1 MTPLVMSETLWR
13 ISGHWDHYKENMY
26 FTSKEE
32 QKYAIKPM
40 KPVSYRDLPLRYFE
54 FGRVHRYER
63 SGVLH
68 GIFRVRGFIQDDAHI
83 FCTPEQVKH

>member
-1 MTPLVMSETLWR
+1 MRFSRELHTESGYKELMTPLVMSETLWR

-40 KPVSYRDLPLRYFE
+40 NCP
-54 FGRVHRYER
+54 G
-63 SGVLH
+63 
-68 GIFRVRGFIQDDAHI
+68 HI
-83 FCTPEQVKH
+83 IVYN